1 MERIQNFTRWF
12 WTTSA
17 IVGAPVLLLLLIV
30 GIQRA
35 FFTLTC
41 ETAGVACEYSF
52 SRTDAMASYVG
63 DILASNP
70 DGDLVMK
77 PKHKR

>member
-30 GIQRA
+30 GIQRT

-63 DILASNP
+63 DILASN
-70 DGDLVMK
+70 DGDLVIK

>member
-1 MERIQNFTRWF
+1 MERIHNFSKWF

-17 IVGAPVLLLLLIV
+17 IVGAPVLMLLLLV

-41 ETAGVACEYSF
+41 ETAGFGCEYSF

-63 DILASNP
+63 DILASN
-70 DGDLVMK
+70 DGDLVIK

>member
-1 MERIQNFTRWF
+1 MERLQSFTKWF

-17 IVGAPVLLLLLIV
+17 IVGAPVLLLLLLV

-52 SRTDAMASYVG
+52 SRTDAMAEYVS
-63 DILASNP
+63 DILNSNP
-70 DGDLVMK
+70 NGDLVLK
-77 PKHKR
+77 PKRK

>member
-1 MERIQNFTRWF
+1 
-12 WTTSA
+12 
-17 IVGAPVLLLLLIV
+17 LLLLLIV
-30 GIQRA
+30 GIQRT

-41 ETAGVACEYSF
+41 ETAGFGCEYSF

-63 DILASNP
+63 DILASN

>member
-1 MERIQNFTRWF
+1 M
-12 WTTSA
+12 
-17 IVGAPVLLLLLIV
+17 LLLLIV

-77 PKHKR
+77 PKRK

>member
-1 MERIQNFTRWF
+1 MEKIRRFTNWF
-12 WTTSA
+12 WYTSA
-17 IVGAPVLLLLLIV
+17 IVGAPVLLLLLLV

-63 DILASNP
+63 EILANNP

-77 PKHKR
+77 PKKK

>member
-1 MERIQNFTRWF
+1 MERIQRFVGWF
-12 WTTSA
+12 WYTSA

-63 DILASNP
+63 DILASN

>member
-77 PKHKR
+77 PKRK

>member
-1 MERIQNFTRWF
+1 MERIQNFSRWF

-17 IVGAPVLLLLLIV
+17 IVGAPVLMLLLLV

-41 ETAGVACEYSF
+41 ETASFGCEYSF
-52 SRTDAMASYVG
+52 SRTDSMARYVG
-63 DILASNP
+63 ELLDSNP
-70 DGDLVMK
+70 DHDMQLV
-77 PKHKR
+77 PRKRK

>member
-1 MERIQNFTRWF
+1 MEKIQNFTRWF
-12 WTTSA
+12 WTTAA
-17 IVGAPVLLLLLIV
+17 IVGTPVLLLLLIV

-52 SRTDAMASYVG
+52 SRTDAMASYVS
-63 DILASNP
+63 DILDANP
-70 DGDLVMK
+70 SQDLVVK
-77 PKHKR
+77 PKRK

>member
-1 MERIQNFTRWF
+1 MERIHNFSKWF

-17 IVGAPVLLLLLIV
+17 IVGAPVLMLLLLV

-41 ETAGVACEYSF
+41 ETASFGCEYSF
-52 SRTDAMASYVG
+52 SRTDAMASYVS
-63 DILASNP
+63 DILDANP
-70 DGDLVMK
+70 NQDLVVK
-77 PKHKR
+77 PRRK

>member
-1 MERIQNFTRWF
+1 MEKIQSFTRWF

-17 IVGAPVLLLLLIV
+17 IVGAPVLLLLLLV
-30 GIQRA
+30 GIQRT

-52 SRTDAMASYVG
+52 SRSDNMARYVG
-63 DILASNP
+63 ELLDANP
-70 DGDLVMK
+70 EQDLVVK
-77 PKHKR
+77 PRKK